1 MDNIKIVP
9 GKGWLEILLLLVS
22 DLASFGITLVLIAV
36 IRPLLMQI
44 QFTFAL
50 DIQGVY
56 TLQYLILFSLSML
69 AANGLYPGRY
79 LSSVMEMKQII
90 KAITLA
96 YILTSMIIFIQ
107 RTGIDFSRSVFI
119 LSWFFIIIILP
130 IGRFLVRKF
139 IARFSWWGEPV
150 VVIGSQARVREVAI
164 QLASCPRIGLRPAIG
179 LAIDG
184 PSREGKHIQIL
195 PWSKERQEQV
205 QRAGIRTSILTIPSN
220 DLRKNHPKIFREL
233 ELGFN
238 KTVFILNDDIFS
250 FMMAQP
256 IDINGMPAILSKQ
269 SLLNPVTLLVKRLI
283 DILFVTILFIP
294 FLFVGILLALLIRI
308 DSPGPIL
315 YTSKRVGR
323 NRKIYRI
330 YKFRTMVQNA
340 DEVLVEMLKD
350 PKVRDEYEHYHK
362 LVDDKRI
369 TRVGTY
375 LRRMSLDE
383 LPQAINILRGE
394 MSLVGPRPFFQAEI
408 DQMGDAAKSILHVPP
423 GMTGWWQV
431 MGRNKLSFQDRIRL
445 DLYYVSNWSL
455 WLDFFIII
463 KTFWVVLFL
472 RDGK

>member
-1 MDNIKIVP
+1 MDYIKIVP

-22 DLASFGITLVLIAV
+22 DLASFGITLALIAV
-36 IRPLLMQI
+36 IRPLLTQI
-44 QFTFAL
+44 QSTVAL
-50 DIQGVY
+50 DIQGVN
-56 TLQYLILFSLSML
+56 TMQYLILFSLSML
-69 AANGLYPGRY
+69 VAYGLYPGRN
-79 LSSVMEMKQII
+79 LSAVMEMKQII

-96 YILTSMIIFIQ
+96 YVLTSMIIFIQ
-107 RTGIDFSRSVFI
+107 RAGFDFSRSVFI
-119 LSWFFIIIILP
+119 LSWFFIILILP
-130 IGRFLVRKF
+130 IGRFLIRKF

-150 VVIGSQARVREVAI
+150 VVIGSQARIREVAI
-164 QLASCPRIGLRPAIG
+164 KLASCKRIGLRPAIG
-179 LAIDG
+179 LAING
-184 PSREGKHIQIL
+184 PSRERKHIQIL
-195 PWSKERQEQV
+195 PWSKERQEHV
-205 QRAGIRTSILTIPSN
+205 KRAGIRTSILTIPSN
-220 DLRKNHPKIFREL
+220 DLRENHPKIFMEL

-238 KTVFILNDDIFS
+238 KTVFILDDDIFS

-269 SLLNPVTLLVKRLI
+269 SLLNPITLLMKRLV

-294 FLFVGILLALLIRI
+294 ILFVGILLALLIRI
-308 DSPGPIL
+308 DSPGPIF

-362 LVDDKRI
+362 LVDDKRK

-383 LPQAINILRGE
+383 LPQVINILRGE

-408 DQMGDAAKSILHVPP
+408 DQMGDAAESILHVPP

-455 WLDFFIII
+455 WLDFFIVI
-463 KTFWVVLFL
+463 KTFWVILFL